1 MKNLCNFLSITF
13 QKIALKIVFLKK
25 CHFKPHFKNDLMEHY
40 CVFQQ
45 LLLLCLST
53 IISTIIIFYDY
64 V

>member
-25 CHFKPHFKNDLMEHY
+25 CRLNPHFKNDLMEHY

-45 LLLLCLST
+45 LFQQLLYFMIMSNPQ
-53 IISTIIIFYDY
+53 SSIF
-64 V
+64 